1 MVAPFRNEITITQF
15 LSLVANYFLCH
26 FKNRFSKIL
35 GKAPPFK
42 KKLSKLYLLLHFNST
57 DVLLVGI
64 FENALKKAIN
74 RQKRHFGCFW
84 RLIIFC
90 AFSKIPTNTTFVRLL
105 ILKLKQKTNMKKY
118 FFLNFFFQT
127 QKRTFWGV
135 NQFFIFS
142 VLAFNT
148 IKAQMFL

>member
-35 GKAPPFK
+35 GKLPL

-118 FFLNFFFQT
+118 FFLIFCFKLNNALFGGSTNFFYLFC
-127 QKRTFWGV
+127 
-135 NQFFIFS
+135 FS
-142 VLAFNT
+142 F
-148 IKAQMFL
+148 

>member
-1 MVAPFRNEITITQF
+1 MVAPFRNAITITQF

-26 FKNRFSKIL
+26 LKNRFSKIL

-42 KKLSKLYLLLHFNST
+42 KKQSKLYLLLHFNST

-118 FFLNFFFQT
+118 FF
-127 QKRTFWGV
+127 
-135 NQFFIFS
+135 FIFCFKLKNALFGGS
-142 VLAFNT
+142 TN
-148 IKAQMFL
+148 FLSFLF

>member
-118 FFLNFFFQT
+118 LKKKKNFKLKNALFGGSTNFLY
-127 QKRTFWGV
+127 
-135 NQFFIFS
+135 
-142 VLAFNT
+142 
-148 IKAQMFL
+148 FLF

>member
-35 GKAPPFK
+35 GKLPL

-118 FFLNFFFQT
+118 LKKKKNFKLKNALFGGPTNFL
-127 QKRTFWGV
+127 
-135 NQFFIFS
+135 S
-142 VLAFNT
+142 
-148 IKAQMFL
+148 FLF